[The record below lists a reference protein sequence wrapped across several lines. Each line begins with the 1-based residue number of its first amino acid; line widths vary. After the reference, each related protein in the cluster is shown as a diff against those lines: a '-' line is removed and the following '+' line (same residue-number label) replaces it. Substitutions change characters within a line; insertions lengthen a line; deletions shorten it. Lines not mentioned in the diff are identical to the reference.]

1 MSIGKQQL
9 KLICGFLC
17 SLGTR
22 FVLTFTTSQALR
34 AHLITSKGEQVG
46 RNELV
51 LIELVHFQVR
61 QVLFPL

>member
-1 MSIGKQQL
+1 MSIGNKQL

-17 SLGTR
+17 SLGIR
-22 FVLTFTTSQALR
+22 FVLMFTTSRALR

-51 LIELVHFQVR
+51 LIELVQFQVR

>member
-1 MSIGKQQL
+1 MSIGNKQF
-9 KLICGFLC
+9 KLSYGFLC

-22 FVLTFTTSQALR
+22 FVLRFRTSQALR